1 MLRFLSHMFIVSV
14 LAPAMGGAVYT
25 FWEADW
31 HDAAIAFRFFG
42 SLLGG
47 FVLLAFVWFWS
58 IPLGLVTCALCLALR
73 RFEVTN
79 RGLWGFG
86 GAVLGLMI
94 GWFIAIWAKMP
105 LMVALSSG
113 IPIGAVAGLALR
125 DVWGRTGSGK
135 NEA

>member
-14 LAPAMGGAVYT
+14 LAPAIGGAVYT

-31 HDAAIAFRFFG
+31 HDAAVVFRFFG

-58 IPLGLVTCALCLALR
+58 IPLGFVTYALCLALR
-73 RFEVTN
+73 RYEVTN
-79 RGLWGFG
+79 RGLWSFG

-94 GWFIAIWAKMP
+94 GWFIAVWAKTP
-105 LMVALSSG
+105 LTVALSSG
-113 IPIGAVAGLALR
+113 MPIGAVAGLTLR
-125 DVWGRTGSGK
+125 EVWSQASNR
-135 NEA
+135 